1 MKLLHIVTRKASP
14 RIWIP
19 EFLEALKAFGGLT
32 IVEDGEQLSDEECT
46 ARMRECDV
54 LLTGWGARP
63 VPPAVAED
71 PGQLGYVCNVTG
83 SLCQFIPLELIESD
97 IPVTNWGDAP
107 ANRLAEGAVTLLL
120 ACVKNLR
127 LRIETVQ
134 QGGWRLPEDVF
145 TDTLEGLNLGVYG
158 CGEIGRRFVEMVKPF
173 QPVIRAFDPYAAD
186 LPDGC
191 IRVDSLDELFGTSE
205 AIALHAGLSDETRGT
220 VTAELLAKLPDNG
233 IIVNTARGAIID
245 QDALF
250 AELERGRLLAGLD
263 VLEPD
268 RLAADHPAK
277 QWPNVIFTAHSI
289 GKVQC
294 SGLEVMH
301 EVCLDNLGRYVRG
314 EPLRFVMDRDRYLRS
329 T

>member
-1 MKLLHIVTRKASP
+1 MRLLHIVTRKASD

-19 EFLEALKAFGGLT
+19 EFVEAVKPFGDLT
-32 IVEDGEQLSDEECT
+32 IIEDGEQLSDEEC
-46 ARMRECDV
+46 AMRIRECDV

-63 VPPAVAED
+63 VPLAVARD

-83 SLCQFIPLELIESD
+83 SMCQFIPLELIESG

-134 QGGWRLPEDVF
+134 QGGWRIAEDTF
-145 TDTLEGLNLGVYG
+145 SGTLEGLNLGVYG
-158 CGEIGRRFVEMVKPF
+158 CGEIGRRFVKMLKPF
-173 QPVIRAFDPYAAD
+173 RPVIRIYDPYAAD

-191 IRVDSLDELFGTSE
+191 IHVDSLDELFATSE
-205 AIALHAGLSDETRGT
+205 AIALHAGLSDETRGA
-220 VTAELLAKLPDNG
+220 VTADLLAKLPDNG
-233 IIVNTARGAIID
+233 IIINTARGAIID
-245 QDALF
+245 QEALF

-263 VLEPD
+263 VLDPD
-268 RLAADHPAK
+268 RLPDDHPAK

-289 GKVQC
+289 GKVQRP
-294 SGLEVMH
+294 GLELMH
-301 EVCLDNLGRYVRG
+301 EVCLDNLKRYVRG

>member
-1 MKLLHIVTRKASP
+1 MLHIAARKANAK
-14 RIWIP
+14 IWIP
-19 EFLEALKAFGGLT
+19 EVVEAIKAFGALT
-32 IVEDGEQLSDEECT
+32 IVEDGEQLSDEECA
-46 ARMRECDV
+46 ARIRECDV

-63 VPPAVAED
+63 VPPAIAKD
-71 PGQLGYVCNVTG
+71 PGQLGYICNVTG
-83 SLCQFIPLELIESD
+83 SMRQFIPLELVESD

-134 QGGWRLPEDVF
+134 QDGWRLAEDAF
-145 TDTLEGLNLGVYG
+145 CGTLEGMNVGMYG
-158 CGEIGRRFVEMVKPF
+158 CGEIGRRFVEMLKPF
-173 QPVIRAFDPYAAD
+173 RPTIRVHDPYVAD

-191 IRVDSLDELFGTSE
+191 ARVDSLDELFGTSE
-205 AIALHAGLSDETRGT
+205 AIALHAGLSDETRGA

-233 IIVNTARGAIID
+233 IIVNTARGAIIN

-250 AELERGRLLAGLD
+250 AELRRGRLLAGLD
-263 VLEPD
+263 VLDPD
-268 RLAADHPAK
+268 RLPDDHPAK

-289 GKVQC
+289 GKVQR
-294 SGLEVMH
+294 SGMDIMH
-301 EVCLDNLGRYVRG
+301 EICLDNLKRYARG
-314 EPLRFVMDRDRYLRS
+314 ESLRFVMDRDRYLRS